1 MKENTLL
8 EMKNKIDAMTRVM
21 QQVINEISYLRELGV
36 GSLETIKL
44 MPGYED
50 AIEKLKTKMDEEV
63 KQKQKVKENGTILCF
78 IHFSR
83 VCNYKY

>member
-63 KQKQKVKENGTILCF
+63 KQKQKVKENGTIK
-78 IHFSR
+78 SDT
-83 VCNYKY
+83 K